1 MNSANEPELFPDEQP
16 DDVGVDPTEIAALR
30 QSLAEQRTTLHY
42 AIGLAILLA
51 LAVNVFLYY
60 QSRAM
65 RTQQYVLQ
73 QNVAELSKVV
83 ADYESNSVPW
93 LERFAIDL
101 HRLAARDP
109 EISRLVAKYQLP
121 QPTNAPSPLP
131 APTNR

>member
-30 QSLAEQRTTLHY
+30 QSLAELRTTLHY

>member
-1 MNSANEPELFPDEQP
+1 MNSANEPELFPDERP

-73 QNVAELSKVV
+73 QSVAELSKVV

-131 APTNR
+131 TPANR

>member
-1 MNSANEPELFPDEQP
+1 MNSAKEPELFPDEPP
-16 DDVGVDPTEIAALR
+16 DRLGVDPTEVAGLR
-30 QSLAEQRTTLHY
+30 QSLAELRTTLHY
-42 AIGLAILLA
+42 SIGLVILLA

-65 RTQQYVLQ
+65 RTQQYLLQ

-83 ADYESNSVPW
+83 SDYESNSVPW
-93 LERFAIDL
+93 LERFAMDL

-109 EISRLVAKYQLP
+109 EIARLVAKYQLP

-131 APTNR
+131 HPAGR

>member
-1 MNSANEPELFPDEQP
+1 MNSAKEPELFPDEQP